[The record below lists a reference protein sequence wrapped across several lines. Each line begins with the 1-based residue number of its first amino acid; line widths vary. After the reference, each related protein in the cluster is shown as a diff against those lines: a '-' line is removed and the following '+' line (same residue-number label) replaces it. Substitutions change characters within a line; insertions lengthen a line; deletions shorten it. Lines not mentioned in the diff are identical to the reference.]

1 MKNVDAK
8 IVKITGNDDYGFLM
22 YVDGNLMWT
31 CETRQDVYDQIEHA
45 KDNDFFDET
54 TVIPEFQVIL
64 MNRFDFVWK
73 KFDDAK
79 DVKTH
84 INLLFELNEK
94 HGYISLTEAKE
105 VIERLI
111 GGEDLADIEESMFFR
126 IF

>member
-1 MKNVDAK
+1 MK
-8 IVKITGNDDYGFLM
+8 L
-22 YVDGNLMWT
+22 LL
-31 CETRQDVYDQIEHA
+31 
-45 KDNDFFDET
+45 
-54 TVIPEFQVIL
+54 FQNFKVIL

-73 KFDDAK
+73 KFDNAK

-111 GGEDLADIEESMFFR
+111 SGEDLVDIEESMFFR

>member
-1 MKNVDAK
+1 M
-8 IVKITGNDDYGFLM
+8 TFLM
-22 YVDGNLMWT
+22 KLLL
-31 CETRQDVYDQIEHA
+31 
-45 KDNDFFDET
+45 
-54 TVIPEFQVIL
+54 FQNFKVIL

-111 GGEDLADIEESMFFR
+111 SGEDLSDIEESMFFR

>member
-1 MKNVDAK
+1 M
-8 IVKITGNDDYGFLM
+8 TFLM
-22 YVDGNLMWT
+22 KLLL
-31 CETRQDVYDQIEHA
+31 
-45 KDNDFFDET
+45 
-54 TVIPEFQVIL
+54 FQNFKVIL

-73 KFDDAK
+73 KFDNAK

-111 GGEDLADIEESMFFR
+111 SGEDLADIEESMFFR

>member
-1 MKNVDAK
+1 MK
-8 IVKITGNDDYGFLM
+8 L
-22 YVDGNLMWT
+22 LL
-31 CETRQDVYDQIEHA
+31 
-45 KDNDFFDET
+45 
-54 TVIPEFQVIL
+54 FQNFKVIL

-73 KFDDAK
+73 KFDNAK

>member
-1 MKNVDAK
+1 M
-8 IVKITGNDDYGFLM
+8 TFLM
-22 YVDGNLMWT
+22 KLLL
-31 CETRQDVYDQIEHA
+31 
-45 KDNDFFDET
+45 
-54 TVIPEFQVIL
+54 FQNFKVIL

-111 GGEDLADIEESMFFR
+111 SGEDLADIEESMFFR

>member
-1 MKNVDAK
+1 
-8 IVKITGNDDYGFLM
+8 
-22 YVDGNLMWT
+22 
-31 CETRQDVYDQIEHA
+31 
-45 KDNDFFDET
+45 
-54 TVIPEFQVIL
+54 

-111 GGEDLADIEESMFFR
+111 SGED
-126 IF
+126 